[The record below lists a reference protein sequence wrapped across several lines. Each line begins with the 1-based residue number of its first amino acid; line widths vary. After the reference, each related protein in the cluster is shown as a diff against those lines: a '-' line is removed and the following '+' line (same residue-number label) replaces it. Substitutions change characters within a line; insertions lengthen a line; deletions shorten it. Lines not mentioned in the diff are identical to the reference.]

1 VLYLFAAIICSSSIA
16 VLFKVSDRRG
26 CKPHAVTVS
35 NYFVASAAALA
46 AAAVSGRPDA
56 GAGWAAL
63 SGIGGGVFYLL
74 GFVFYQKC
82 VSTCGVGI
90 SGSAIKLG
98 ILVPL
103 LVSLLAWSE
112 VPNAVQWCGI
122 ALGLAAILALAG
134 PGEGGRG
141 FAPLVL
147 LFLFGGIAEFS
158 NKLFQKFS
166 SPGTES
172 LFLFFVFSTA
182 LALSGAILLA
192 GRVRPDRGS
201 LLMGLAVGVPNM
213 LASRFLL
220 EALGMLPA
228 PAVFA
233 AYSSGSILLTSLAG
247 ILLFREHPS
256 PRMLASILLTALS
269 LLLISLGS
277 G

>member
-16 VLFKVSDRRG
+16 VLFKVSSRRG
-26 CKPHAVTVS
+26 CSPDTVTVA
-35 NYFVASAAALA
+35 NYLVASLASLAGAAFAAA
-46 AAAVSGRPDA
+46 SG
-56 GAGWAAL
+56 GVGWAAL
-63 SGIGGGVFYLL
+63 SGTGGGVFYLL

-112 VPNAVQWCGI
+112 VPNTIQWCGI
-122 ALGLAAILALAG
+122 ALGLMAIIALAG
-134 PGEGGRG
+134 PGEGGCR
-141 FAPLVL
+141 FAPLAL

-172 LFLFFVFSTA
+172 LFLFFVFTTA
-182 LALSGAILLA
+182 LVISGVLLLA
-192 GRVRPDRGS
+192 RGVRPDRKS
-201 LLMGLAVGVPNM
+201 VLMGFAVGVPNM

-233 AYSSGSILLTSLAG
+233 AYTSGSILLTGLAG
-247 ILLFREHPS
+247 ISLFHEHPS